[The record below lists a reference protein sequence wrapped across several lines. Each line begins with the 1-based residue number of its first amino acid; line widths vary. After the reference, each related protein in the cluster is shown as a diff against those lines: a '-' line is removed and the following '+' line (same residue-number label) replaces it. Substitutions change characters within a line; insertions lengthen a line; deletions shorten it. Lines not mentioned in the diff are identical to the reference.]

1 MRNIGLYILCPVL
14 SFIAGIFSYMLILKW
29 VWNETLGGDLAAI
42 LFYGGIIFL
51 TICFPIYLGVI
62 HLIDKWF
69 HQYKGLLYPLGCMLV
84 FFIPTLFLNLL
95 FGSFDLLSPESMLF
109 HSFFLTAGF
118 IFGVCHWCLKH
129 TFI

>member
-1 MRNIGLYILCPVL
+1 MRNIGLYILSPVL

-29 VWNETLGGDLAAI
+29 VWNETLGGDLATI

-69 HQYKGLLYPLGCMLV
+69 HQDKGIL
-84 FFIPTLFLNLL
+84 
-95 FGSFDLLSPESMLF
+95 
-109 HSFFLTAGF
+109 
-118 IFGVCHWCLKH
+118 
-129 TFI
+129 